1 MSFFYIMDDLR
12 FFFLLFFLS
21 FFYGGWVGLAR
32 DGCLVRSLVGVTQC
46 GLRSSAASERS
57 EWVFRVASS
66 ATQHPHRQ
74 RVLGSLAKLKHV

>member
-1 MSFFYIMDDLR
+1 MRFFYMMDDLR
-12 FFFLLFFLS
+12 YLFLS
-21 FFYGGWVGLAR
+21 FFFFFFPFFAVVVVGLAR

-57 EWVFRVASS
+57 EWVFRSATS

-74 RVLGSLAKLKHV
+74 RVLGFSR